1 MRYGVVVGNP
11 PFARNLH
18 LKIIDNVIP
27 HLEEGGTGCFVH
39 PARWLEDPLAN
50 HKKNSDRQKFK
61 GIVDRL
67 DDVKIIDI
75 KTANAQFGITVNGEL
90 MISTVKSR
98 PTGKDTRV
106 FSDMALD
113 CLDVILP
120 YSIENNLE
128 QFVEQDK
135 VDGWRVQIK
144 ALTAIDPHINSMSET
159 DRKGQGNVFGG
170 NKHNVFY
177 DGFEGDIEW
186 MYTRKQTTGKKA
198 PESPLPFSI
207 KFRSEQEARNF
218 EQSCSTNFYQN
229 IVYMMK
235 CDMHSPLKY
244 LPWMGDYTH
253 PWTDMDYCRFF
264 GSLGMSEGCQTWMCR
279 EVYDYRVKDFIRKEH
294 INNCER

>member
-1 MRYGVVVGNP
+1 MRHGVVVGNP

-27 HLEEGGTGCFVH
+27 HMEEDGIGCFVH
-39 PARWLEDPLAN
+39 PARWLEDPLADY
-50 HKKNSDRQKFK
+50 KKNSDRQKFK
-61 GIVDRL
+61 AIVDRL
-67 DDVKIIDI
+67 DDVQIIDI
-75 KTANAQFGITVNGEL
+75 KTANAQFGITVNGDL
-90 MISTVKSR
+90 MISKVKSR
-98 PTGKDTRV
+98 PTGKETKV
-106 FSDMALD
+106 FNDMAQD
-113 CLDVILP
+113 CLNVILP
-120 YSIENNLE
+120 YSKENNLE
-128 QFVEQDK
+128 QHVEQDK

-186 MYTRKQTTGKKA
+186 MYTRKQTTGKKV
-198 PESPLPFSI
+198 PGSPLPFSI
-207 KFRSEQEARNF
+207 KFRSEQESRNF

-244 LPWMGDYTH
+244 LPWVGDYTH
-253 PWTDMDYCRFF
+253 SWTDKDYCRFF
-264 GSLGMSEGCQTWMCR
+264 GALGMSEKCQRWMCR

-294 INNCER
+294 INN